1 MIFVISFAAIVA
13 MYNYCVIQSYEDSY
27 NKGFKDL
34 WHYLQSAM
42 VVLVLVWHVSTL
54 KEFIS
59 FGLIYYFIFES
70 LLNLLRQRHIFYVS
84 KDGSKSDRIR
94 YKIYG
99 KHPQIFEGIIK
110 TILIITALWLR
121 QKQ

>member
-1 MIFVISFAAIVA
+1 MIFVISFALIVA
-13 MYNYCVIQSYEDSY
+13 AYNYCVIQSYEDNY

-34 WHYLQSAM
+34 WHYLQSGM

-70 LLNLLRQRHIFYVS
+70 TLNLMRQRHIFYVS
-84 KDGSKSDRIR
+84 KDGSFSDRVR
-94 YKIYG
+94 FKLYG

-110 TILIITALWLR
+110 TILLITALWLR
-121 QKQ
+121 QNQ